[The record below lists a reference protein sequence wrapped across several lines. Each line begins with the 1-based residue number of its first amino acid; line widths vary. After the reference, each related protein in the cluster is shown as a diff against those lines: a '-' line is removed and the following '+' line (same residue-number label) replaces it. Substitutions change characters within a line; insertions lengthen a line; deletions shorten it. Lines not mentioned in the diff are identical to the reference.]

1 MTEIICSQEYE
12 RRTYDPPMPVLDVGV
27 SRPGVSTPSAT
38 VEAIVDTG
46 ADGTLIP
53 QDILEHVDATFVDR
67 AYLRGV
73 TGQRRSVDLYLVT
86 LHLGPLRI
94 AGVRAV
100 ALPPGDAAILG
111 RDVLNQL
118 DIALIGTAGVTEV
131 LKS

>member
-1 MTEIICSQEYE
+1 MTELVFTQEYE

-27 SRPGVSTPSAT
+27 SRPGLSAPSAT
-38 VEAIVDTG
+38 VEAVVDTG

-53 QDILEHVDATFVDR
+53 RDILEHVDATFVDR
-67 AYLRGV
+67 AYLRGI
-73 TGQRRSVDLYLVT
+73 TGERRPVDLYLVT

-100 ALPPGDAAILG
+100 ALSPGDTSILG

-118 DIALIGTAGVTEV
+118 DITLSGIAGVTEV
-131 LKS
+131 YR